1 MVDTPGAGFGTG
13 SVYSY
18 PPELLNAL
26 FQYANAGPNTA
37 LQLALAQYGAQQSQA
52 QHPYFDPAVAA
63 TIGANAG
70 IQQQGIQ
77 TGGAVNIANANNAAM
92 LLAAAGGD
100 KNAAARLQAQ
110 LALEA
115 AQANQQQYGK
125 LIDAATSTGLRDQLF
140 ARNFI
145 RGGSQP
151 AFGSALG
158 VIGQPSWITA
168 PNVGYSEYGAA
179 PVAQAPKMPSLA
191 PVPAG
196 GPIWSTPG
204 GSSGGDIGALYQ
216 SLLGMTQG
224 AFGGFSSNYPTQPYA
239 GVLPGTNPMGG
250 SNPATTANT
259 AFADRIFGS
268 PTTPGRLASGG
279 SAKEGY
285 SWVGEQGPELMHKKG
300 NVTEIIP
307 MHKIGGYAT
316 GTYGV
321 SPTGSEGNY
330 GGSVSPPTG
339 APRFVTPKTVT
350 QPAGYWPVSAP
361 AAISGGQVST
371 MPVGDTKTETVPG
384 STTPDVSFKFD
395 AQGNPILKVGASS
408 NGGLPMA
415 PSITPDMLA
424 YKAAHPGDRDYS
436 AYTPGWNSGIN
447 PSGGAMLPGTQ
458 PNATQTGNDIV
469 GLPAYQAMF
478 GNGPSGYNATQ
489 KYDLPEYGLSNLPGP
504 AMLARLLN
512 PATSTLNDQERNDI
526 ITLLNAGGYSN
537 PAIQDI
543 QQRFTPG
550 FRNTAARIGF

>member
-1 MVDTPGAGFGTG
+1 MVDTPGAGFGSG
-13 SVYSY
+13 SIYSY

-37 LQLALAQYGAQQSQA
+37 LQLALAQYGSQQTQA

-110 LALEA
+110 LALQA
-115 AQANQQQYGK
+115 AEANQQQYGK
-125 LIDAATSTGLRDQLF
+125 LIDAATSTGLRDQLY

-145 RGGSQP
+145 RGGQQP

-158 VIGQPSWITA
+158 TIGQPTWISA
-168 PNVGYSEYGAA
+168 PNVGYSEYGSA
-179 PVAQAPKMPSLA
+179 PTAQAPAMPSLA
-191 PVPAG
+191 PVPSG

-224 AFGGFSSNYPTQPYA
+224 AFGGFSSNYAPTQPA
-239 GVLPGTNPMGG
+239 PTPSPAVGFTSPAAPTSTNPHNGMILDARTGTWV
-250 SNPATTANT
+250 PK
-259 AFADRIFGS
+259 
-268 PTTPGRLASGG
+268 PTGTGYLASGG
-279 SAKEGY
+279 SAKEGF

-330 GGSVSPPTG
+330 GGNVSAPTG
-339 APRFVTPKTVT
+339 LPRFVTPKQMTPEAT
-350 QPAGYWPVSAP
+350 KSYWPVSAP
-361 AAISGGQVST
+361 AAISGGSVST

-384 STTPDVSFKFD
+384 STTPKVDVKYD
-395 AQGNPILKVGASS
+395 PAGNPIIKIGESS
-408 NGGLPMA
+408 NGGLPA
-415 PSITPDMLA
+415 GP
-424 YKAAHPGDRDYS
+424 
-436 AYTPGWNSGIN
+436 
-447 PSGGAMLPGTQ
+447 
-458 PNATQTGNDIV
+458 TQTGLDIQ

-543 QQRFTPG
+543 QNRFTPG